1 MGEGECVPII
11 LVSRK
16 LWLILGVVEGKKAI
30 WFGAG
35 ASLRSVDLGNK
46 GAQVSLLS
54 GKMIMGFIQLSGG

>member
-1 MGEGECVPII
+1 MVGRLFQEITGDEDERSALVV

-16 LWLILGVVEGKKAI
+16 PWLILRVVEGEMAI

-46 GAQVSLLS
+46 RA
-54 GKMIMGFIQLSGG
+54 